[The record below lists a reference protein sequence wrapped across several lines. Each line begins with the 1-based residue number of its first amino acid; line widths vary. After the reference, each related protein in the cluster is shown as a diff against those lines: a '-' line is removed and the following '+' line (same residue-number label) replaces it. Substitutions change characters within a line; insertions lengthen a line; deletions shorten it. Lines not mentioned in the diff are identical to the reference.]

1 MDLGVDGA
9 DEKDGNPVEDGS
21 RSEDISKV
29 ATGNERM
36 IVQ

>member
-1 MDLGVDGA
+1 MDLGV

-29 ATGNERM
+29 AGETKG
-36 IVQ
+36 